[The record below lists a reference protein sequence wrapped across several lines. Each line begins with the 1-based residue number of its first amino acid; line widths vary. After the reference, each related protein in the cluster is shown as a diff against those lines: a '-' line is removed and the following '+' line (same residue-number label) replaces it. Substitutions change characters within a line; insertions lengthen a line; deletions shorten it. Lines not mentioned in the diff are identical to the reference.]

1 MPTIVQLLQVIYGG
15 KKGGQRKCYGF
26 TQKVTNQLLLFSG
39 MDSDPAPRPFEKQ
52 FDWNKLIALEVS

>member
-1 MPTIVQLLQVIYGG
+1 MATIVQLLQVIYGE
-15 KKGGQRKCYGF
+15 KKRVQRKCNEF

-39 MDSDPAPRPFEKQ
+39 MDSAPLPRPLEKQ